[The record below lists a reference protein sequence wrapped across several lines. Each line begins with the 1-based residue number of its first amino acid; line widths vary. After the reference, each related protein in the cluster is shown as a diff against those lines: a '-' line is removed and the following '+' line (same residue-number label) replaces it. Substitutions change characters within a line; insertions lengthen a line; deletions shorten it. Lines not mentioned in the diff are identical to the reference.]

1 MALLLLGMAL
11 DTAGGDLGV
20 FFLVLLLQPL
30 VTSNAI
36 VVKGE
41 LQVELLLVLGQ
52 LLFAFDCGFIVTF
65 LAPLD
70 LIFLFPGVLA
80 VLVHVMALGTVDLVN
95 LLVFLM

>member
-1 MALLLLGMAL
+1 MAL

-30 VTSNAI
+30 VTNNAI

-52 LLFAFDCGFIVTF
+52 LLFAFNCGVIVTF

-70 LIFLFPGVLA
+70 LISLFPGVLA